1 MLIKNKSKKHSELFK
16 INIIIII
23 IIIIII
29 FIIIIIIIIIIR
41 SALTT
46 AFILQ
51 DNLDHK
57 SNPLKENWR

>member
-23 IIIIII
+23 IF

-57 SNPLKENWR
+57 SNPLKENWT

>member
-1 MLIKNKSKKHSELFK
+1 MLIKNKSTKHSELFK
-16 INIIIII
+16 MMMIIIII
-23 IIIIII
+23 IT
-29 FIIIIIIIIIIR
+29 IIIIIIIR